1 VRNLSAILLISI
13 FAFSQY
19 ARQLSYIECKISNTL
34 RSSSLKCDCEKQAG
48 FDKQDNKTGPPAK
61 AHLHIH
67 LDEFF
72 AVPPAEIFSYGFA
85 NSALPYLSYY
95 DDELEGEYPAPWQPP
110 NS

>member
-19 ARQLSYIECKISNTL
+19 ARQLSYIECKLSNTL

-48 FDKQDNKTGPPAK
+48 FDKQDNKASPPAK

-72 AVPPAEIFSYGFA
+72 AISHVEILSHGFA
-85 NSALPYLSYY
+85 NAALPYLSDH
-95 DDELEGEYPAPWQPP
+95 DDELEGEYPTPWQPP